1 MRRAAAASTAGAM
14 SSRARVINGIPSRVA
29 LRGGAWYVRCVTGFG
44 VGAARSGCFGFWL
57 GVPAAFE
64 GCGRAG
70 TGSAACGA
78 VTLGGEGVGVG
89 EAGVGDGEA
98 GVGTGALG
106 GEGSGRGVGGGSGR
120 GVGGGG
126 AGGLAGGLSHGRFHT
141 RLNCSWGAVRAVTAT
156 YECGQ
161 ASHPTVTR
169 EWPPSVSTTIRRHP
183 GAGPAV
189 TSTRTPLGG
198 GLSVS
203 AVSART
209 APLVSATEPSTTTA
223 ATLTRISPLRAD
235 VIPHSV
241 MSSRLC
247 RQTCG
252 QSGYVT
258 LPSDEACHDL
268 AFEWTG
274 VRGSRSRPGRPA
286 PTRSSRLS
294 VGTINSA
301 VASART
307 PA

>member
-1 MRRAAAASTAGAM
+1 MRRAAAASTAGAR
-14 SSRARVINGIPSRVA
+14 SSRARVINEIPSRVA
-29 LRGGAWYVRCVTGFG
+29 LRGGAWYVRCVTGCG

-89 EAGVGDGEA
+89 EVGVGD
-98 GVGTGALG
+98 GALG
-106 GEGSGRGVGGGSGR
+106 GEGSGRGVGGG
-120 GVGGGG
+120 G
-126 AGGLAGGLSHGRFHT
+126 AGGVAGGLSHGRFHT

-169 EWPPSVSTTIRRHP
+169 EWLPSVSTIERHP
-183 GAGPAV
+183 GAGHAV
-189 TSTRTPLGG
+189 TSTRTPWGG
-198 GLSVS
+198 ELSVS

-209 APLVSATEPSTTTA
+209 APLVNATEPSTTTA
-223 ATLTRISPLRAD
+223 ATLTRVSPLRAD

-247 RQTCG
+247 R
-252 QSGYVT
+252 
-258 LPSDEACHDL
+258 
-268 AFEWTG
+268 
-274 VRGSRSRPGRPA
+274 
-286 PTRSSRLS
+286 
-294 VGTINSA
+294 
-301 VASART
+301 
-307 PA
+307 